1 MRCERSMVACRVAA
15 DTQLRGQVVS
25 VSLTFPRHAA
35 LTRSLGLSSRVA
47 LAIGRRL
54 AQPSRA
60 AVPKPATR
68 APRPLA
74 AGSSSAPGSSSVESL
89 GLYRSESRGVSD

>member
-1 MRCERSMVACRVAA
+1 MVACRVAA

-60 AVPKPATR
+60 AV
-68 APRPLA
+68 RPPA